1 MKPRNANERR
11 VVALSATLPELRQK
25 DAERMEWE
33 YRHYYNRK
41 GLCYFLVMERCQ
53 EWQVIRYYYM
63 RPRTLFEFAQIWIN
77 EETIIPMAK
86 QRLMGVD
93 RWIRKSEMTVKDWFR
108 HELKYKYSYLGGID
122 RIGWSG
128 VIVRS
133 LLPELRKRGMRTTTH
148 TINPYLLCYSL
159 LKDNRIETLLKVRQ
173 IGLLRYFCY
182 NGEKLTD
189 TVWGAIRIALRHGYH
204 WDDKQEISD
213 WLDMIKDLTYLG
225 LDTRN
230 PHYICPENLSEAHLH
245 WTAKANLKRFLD
257 KEREKILAYEP
268 QFREQRQQ
276 FLDMILRCGNL
287 SVQVI
292 PTAMDIAKEGAHMCH
307 CVGGYYDKP
316 DSLILSAKI
325 DGKRVETVEVSL
337 TRYNVVQ
344 SRGVYNKE
352 TPYHK
357 QIVELVRKNMKEI
370 KKRNRL
376 KKAV

>member
-11 VVALSATLPELRQK
+11 AVALSATLPELRQK
-25 DAERMEWE
+25 DKERMDWE
-33 YRHYYNRK
+33 YKHYYEGK
-41 GLCYFLVMERCQ
+41 GLTYFLVMERCK
-53 EWQVIRYYYM
+53 EWQVIRYYYK

-93 RWIRKSEMTVKDWFR
+93 RWIRDSEITVKDWFR
-108 HELKYKYSYLGGID
+108 HEMKYKYSYLGGMD

-133 LLPELRKRGMRTTTH
+133 LLPELRKRGMRTSTYN
-148 TINPYLLCYSL
+148 ISPYLLCFSL
-159 LKDNRIETLLKVRQ
+159 LHDNRIETLLKVRQ
-173 IGLLRYFCY
+173 LALLRYFCY
-182 NGEKLTD
+182 NGERLTD
-189 TVWGAIRIALRHGYH
+189 TIWSAIRIALRHGYH

-213 WLDMIKDLTYLG
+213 WLDMIKDLEFLG

-257 KEREKILAYEP
+257 EEKERIAAYEP
-268 QFREQRQQ
+268 QFREQRER
-276 FLDMILRCGNL
+276 FFDMILQCDNL
-287 SVQVI
+287 TIKVI
-292 PTAMDIAKEGAHMCH
+292 PTAMGIAEEGAHMCH
-307 CVGGYYDKP
+307 CVGGYYDRP

-325 DGKRVETVEVSL
+325 DEKRVETVEVNL
-337 TRYNVVQ
+337 KNYNVVQ
-344 SRGVYNKE
+344 SRGVQNKE
-352 TPYHK
+352 TPYHQ
-357 QIVELVRKNMKEI
+357 QIVELVEKNMKEI
-370 KKRNRL
+370 KKRNIL